1 MFPYL
6 GNKKMTLDFL
16 WNGFLGFKQYWEKT
30 AFWRS
35 WMESKFAGNS
45 FRDSKRKKALE
56 ISSNVRPALRCI
68 WPKPSRYFQAANFHC
83 YNVHYQERNW
93 DIFLTTKQIYDQ
105 RPQGSRMSRIKR
117 NNNIIVCGGLCRWQS
132 WRYINTK
139 RPDTSFKSGS
149 FYTTVVERND
159 LADFLTRRKR
169 QNCS

>member
-1 MFPYL
+1 MKFRL
-6 GNKKMTLDFL
+6 E
-16 WNGFLGFKQYWEKT
+16 WSQ
-30 AFWRS
+30 
-35 WMESKFAGNS
+35 KFAGNS
-45 FRDSKRKKALE
+45 FRNSKRKKALE
-56 ISSNVRPALRCI
+56 ISSNVRPAFPCI
-68 WPKPSRYFQAANFHC
+68 WPKTSRYFQAAKFVTKCIIKKETEH
-83 YNVHYQERNW
+83 W

-132 WRYINTK
+132 WRYIKTK